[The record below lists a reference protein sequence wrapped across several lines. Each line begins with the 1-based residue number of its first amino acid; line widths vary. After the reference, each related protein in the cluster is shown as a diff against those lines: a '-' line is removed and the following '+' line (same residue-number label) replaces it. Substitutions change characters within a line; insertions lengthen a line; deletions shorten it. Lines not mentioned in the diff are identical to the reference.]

1 MYNRKLKLIFTIF
14 IILLL
19 FFISL
24 NIYTSY
30 SKINR
35 TVEESI
41 ANQSLQAAK
50 SIASSLDVEE
60 YKKFL
65 ANPVKGQIYWEI
77 RKYLND
83 ARKKIGALHVYTLA
97 VDNPKVSKGM
107 IIGMPEVIDEYAIGE
122 VCTVPEQQ
130 VKRAYEGKA
139 YFTGVIT
146 DLKYG
151 DYLSVGTPIKDREGN
166 IIGFLGIDISA
177 DVLNDIGQK
186 ILKDSVWLL
195 IFNGVFVLIVSISF
209 ILLQRWYQR
218 EREKEIKDTE
228 NIYQSEVTSLISS
241 AQSLR
246 HDFLNHIQVLHGL
259 LKIENYEKAL
269 EYASSLFKEAR
280 AIGKVNLNIENPGL
294 SILLQ
299 TKKFSAQN
307 YNIDIEFNV
316 INDSFESIK
325 TVDLIKILS
334 NLIDNAIEAVIE
346 LPEDERKISIECK
359 AESTKYLFRITNTG
373 QKIMDKELIFKR
385 GYSTKK
391 EEQGKIRGQGL
402 YIVKNV
408 IHSYDGQIFIDSTE
422 NKTSIVVSIP
432 IKS

>member
-1 MYNRKLKLIFTIF
+1 M
-14 IILLL
+14 
-19 FFISL
+19 
-24 NIYTSY
+24 SY

-50 SIASSLDVEE
+50 SIASSMDVEG

-65 ANPVKGQIYWEI
+65 ANPVKNQEYWEI

-83 ARKKIGALHVYTLA
+83 AREKIGALHVYTLV
-97 VDNPKVSKGM
+97 VDNPEVSRGM
-107 IIGMPEVIDEYAIGE
+107 IIGMPEEIDEFAIGE
-122 VCTVPEQQ
+122 VCTVPEKQ
-130 VKRAYEGKA
+130 VKMAYEGKT
-139 YFTGVIT
+139 YVTGVIT

-151 DYLSVGTPIKDREGN
+151 DYLSVGAPIKDREGD

-209 ILLQRWYQR
+209 ILIQRWYHR
-218 EREKEIKDTE
+218 EAAKEIKDTE

-241 AQSLR
+241 VQSLR

-259 LKIENYEKAL
+259 LKIGSHEMAL
-269 EYASSLFKEAR
+269 EYATSLFKEAR
-280 AIGKVNLNIENPGL
+280 AIGKMDFNIKNPGL
-294 SILLQ
+294 SVLLQ

-316 INDSFESIK
+316 TNHSFEAIK

-346 LPEDERKISIECK
+346 LPEDERKIGIECK
-359 AESTKYLFRITNTG
+359 AESTKYLFKITNTG
-373 QKIMDKELIFKR
+373 QKILDKELIFKR

-408 IHSYDGQIFIDSTE
+408 IHSYDGQILIDSTE
-422 NKTSIVVSIP
+422 NKTTIVIVIP